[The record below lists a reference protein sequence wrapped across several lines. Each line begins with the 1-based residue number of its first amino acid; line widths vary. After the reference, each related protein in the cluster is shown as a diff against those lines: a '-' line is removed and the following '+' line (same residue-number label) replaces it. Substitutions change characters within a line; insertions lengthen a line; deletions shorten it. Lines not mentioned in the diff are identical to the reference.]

1 MHGASTRRRSP
12 ELSRESEEAQTK
24 AFELERGRLQVTAD
38 EVQKKHEEEVTA
50 LEERRRTELADNDAA
65 HESALAQ
72 KARELEQVSA
82 KHRAELEAER
92 DEARS
97 ALDDIRAQLA
107 ENQNKYQTERRKLEQ
122 TIERRMSEH
131 EEERQSKIA
140 LIEKLEKVE
149 KVERESSAKVKRLS
163 AALAREKQESCFTRH
178 AASIHNAMQE
188 RHEREISELDSRHA
202 HDAKRAEKTWTAKLE
217 HLAKTLSGKAKTAA
231 ADQERKWR
239 AKLEMMR
246 REHETSDA
254 ALRKELEHKLA
265 VSGHRSEDAS
275 RELAELKA
283 RLEALSKELTKARK
297 EVGLRD
303 ELIAAT
309 VRKTKFRQA
318 ARPLEEISTSLSQE
332 TSLLAV
338 E

>member
-1 MHGASTRRRSP
+1 M
-12 ELSRESEEAQTK
+12 
-24 AFELERGRLQVTAD
+24 
-38 EVQKKHEEEVTA
+38 
-50 LEERRRTELADNDAA
+50 
-65 HESALAQ
+65 
-72 KARELEQVSA
+72 SA

-140 LIEKLEKVE
+140 LIEKLEKLE
-149 KVERESSAKVKRLS
+149 KIDKVERESSAKVKRLS
-163 AALAREKQESCFTRH
+163 AALAREKQESRFTRH

-318 ARPLEEISTSLSQE
+318 ADPSKK
-332 TSLLAV
+332 
-338 E
+338 